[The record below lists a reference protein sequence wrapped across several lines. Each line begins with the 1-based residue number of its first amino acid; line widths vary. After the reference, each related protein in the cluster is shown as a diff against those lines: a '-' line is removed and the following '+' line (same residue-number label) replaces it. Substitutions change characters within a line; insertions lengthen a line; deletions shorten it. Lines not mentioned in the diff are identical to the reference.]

1 MVSANRW
8 APFFFLRGK
17 EHRRAIHKLKGR
29 RTTTESRRLNR
40 RKPCQLFLLVFLT
53 RARAH
58 PLVFLLH
65 FYIFPHNGVTDCPL
79 MYVERAFIYIV
90 LHYFCMFSVFSFRPS
105 MLLIL
110 PFRVYEKKAKE
121 NTFAREEN
129 FCTREENK
137 FAREEKLG
145 NLLAWQL
152 STANETSVI
161 CK

>member
-1 MVSANRW
+1 MVSTDWRT
-8 APFFFLRGK
+8 PFFFFGAGNIAGPSTNSRVVARQLKAVGLTAAS
-17 EHRRAIHKLKGR
+17 RA
-29 RTTTESRRLNR
+29 N
-40 RKPCQLFLLVFLT
+40 CFLLVFLT

-58 PLVFLLH
+58 PWVFLLH

-90 LHYFCMFSVFSFRPS
+90 LHYFYMFSVFSFHPS

-129 FCTREENK
+129 FCTQEK
-137 FAREEKLG
+137 KLG
-145 NLLAWQL
+145 SSLPGNCHLQMKRL
-152 STANETSVI
+152 SSANETTVN